1 MGEFIDIDASYAN
14 NANHYSAI
22 HSYTN
27 HVPSRSGSGTL
38 TAAVRIARFA
48 IANFLHPRRS
58 IPASYFP
65 KKVEHKQWAE
75 HGPPSPGFD

>member
-1 MGEFIDIDASYAN
+1 MLVMQIMQIITQQYIVTQITCLPDPA
-14 NANHYSAI
+14 
-22 HSYTN
+22 
-27 HVPSRSGSGTL
+27 
-38 TAAVRIARFA
+38 AAVRIARFA

-65 KKVEHKQWAE
+65 KKVEHKPWAE